1 MGNLSVL
8 GIIGDKPSRPR
19 CYWRQCV
26 FRDWLLEFWT
36 WFQRD
41 GPWTGNVSQRNNRMF
56 QCGGGLFHQNDQSIL
71 SFSSLGDWGDDKWYT
86 IRLPHL
92 PNASSIFD
100 SCCGSQLTRNSS
112 DEKLVLRPS
121 ALEGTT
127 RVVNLLESKAR
138 RVVKHCHK
146 SY

>member
-1 MGNLSVL
+1 MTSQAGRDA
-8 GIIGDKPSRPR
+8 IG
-19 CYWRQCV
+19 
-26 FRDWLLEFWT
+26 
-36 WFQRD
+36 
-41 GPWTGNVSQRNNRMF
+41 GNVYSGTGCLNSGLGFNETDRGRVM
-56 QCGGGLFHQNDQSIL
+56 CHSGTIACSSVGGGLFHQNDQSIL

-100 SCCGSQLTRNSS
+100 SCCGSQLARNSS

-121 ALEGTT
+121 ALEGPT

-138 RVVKHCHK
+138 RAVKHCHK